1 MNRHSRFPHV
11 NESQGSGEPAMRT
24 RSRQRSCDVS
34 LYIMFACKAVLVA
47 LAFVH
52 LG

>member
-1 MNRHSRFPHV
+1 
-11 NESQGSGEPAMRT
+11 MRAW
-24 RSRQRSCDVS
+24 SRQQSSDVS

-47 LAFVH
+47 LAFAH